1 MRLIHCTQKLLKEL
15 DVTPVDLTS
24 YTRDSEGLGNWY
36 AHLIRIDKRKCIL
49 FTNEKTLYSFLI
61 PQVVKSNLI
70 NIKNEFIAHLVF
82 NLQKDGFG
90 IDVINMVRQ
99 EYGEIGF
106 ARTANRSV
114 IGSMNEFAFEYKFL
128 IMRDGGIENTK
139 ILEVNT
145 KINQIPMKHNSKYL
159 FPKEA
164 LKILI
169 EGKSEHSTGN

>member
-15 DVTPVDLTS
+15 AVTPVDLAG
-24 YTRDSEGLGNWY
+24 YTQDSDGIGNWY

-49 FTNEKTLYSFLI
+49 FTNERTLYSFLI
-61 PQVVKSNLI
+61 PHVVKSDLR

-90 IDVINMVRQ
+90 IEVINKVRQ

-106 ARTANRSV
+106 ARTVNRSV

-128 IMRDGGIENTK
+128 IMRDGGMENTI
-139 ILEVNT
+139 ILEVN
-145 KINQIPMKHNSKYL
+145 KIINQTPMKHNSKYL
-159 FPKEA
+159 FPIKA
-164 LKILI
+164 LKTLI
-169 EGKSEHSTGN
+169 EEK